1 MLNKLLSFSLMLL
14 AGALAAAAA
23 DTRPNILYC
32 LADDWS

>member
-1 MLNKLLSFSLMLL
+1 MPNKLLSSSLMRL
-14 AGALAAAAA
+14 AGTWVAAAA